1 MKLVKNNNEEQKTK
15 IVSDKDAEEAFK
27 TILKWIGEDPE
38 REGLLETPKRV
49 VKAFKEYFK
58 GYREDPN
65 LVLDKTFGDVE
76 GYDDMVVQKNISV
89 QSHCEHHMAPIIG
102 KAHVAYIP
110 RDRVVGLSKL
120 ARVVEVFSKRLQ
132 TQERLTMQIANTLMK
147 SLDAK
152 GVAVTID
159 STHQCMTMR
168 GIKKE
173 QASTVTNYYLGQF
186 KEDLSYQNR
195 YLRFISTKKIKVSDQ
210 FKALILNQE
219 GEKFT
224 REVKS
229 IDKSFLK
236 HGDVTI
242 KVDYS
247 DLNFKDGMILK
258 NGGRLVKEF
267 PHIPGIDFSGTV
279 LESENSKFKSG
290 DEVILTGFRV
300 GEIFYGGYSQIAK
313 VNGDFLV
320 KKPNNLTTKQAM
332 ILGTAGFTSL
342 MAAFAIKAREEI
354 LLGEKVKNV
363 LVTGASG
370 GVGSIAV
377 MILNK
382 MGYEVTAVS
391 GKESKADYLKSL
403 GAKNVINRAEF
414 DKDPKLIDKGL
425 WDGVVDTV
433 GGKILANAIVQTN
446 SNGIIAVC
454 GNAST
459 NELNTNVIPFMLRG
473 IKLWGMDSANCSI
486 RRREFIWGEASKLID
501 FDLLENSIQTVNLE
515 ELIETYP
522 KILKGEISGR
532 VLVDLNK

>member
-1 MKLVKNNNEEQKTK
+1 M
-15 IVSDKDAEEAFK
+15 
-27 TILKWIGEDPE
+27 
-38 REGLLETPKRV
+38 
-49 VKAFKEYFK
+49 
-58 GYREDPN
+58 
-65 LVLDKTFGDVE
+65 
-76 GYDDMVVQKNISV
+76 
-89 QSHCEHHMAPIIG
+89 
-102 KAHVAYIP
+102 
-110 RDRVVGLSKL
+110 
-120 ARVVEVFSKRLQ
+120 
-132 TQERLTMQIANTLMK
+132 
-147 SLDAK
+147 
-152 GVAVTID
+152 
-159 STHQCMTMR
+159 
-168 GIKKE
+168 
-173 QASTVTNYYLGQF
+173 
-186 KEDLSYQNR
+186 
-195 YLRFISTKKIKVSDQ
+195 SDQ
-210 FKALILNQE
+210 FKAIILNQE
-219 GEKFT
+219 GDKFT

-300 GEIFYGGYSQIAK
+300 GEIFYGGYSQVAK

-320 KKPNNLTTKQAM
+320 KKPKDLTTKQAM

-370 GVGSIAV
+370 GVGSVAV

-382 MGYEVTAVS
+382 MGYDVTAVS
-391 GKESKADYLKSL
+391 GKSSKSDYLKSL

-446 SNGIIAVC
+446 PTGIIAVC

-501 FDLLENSIQTVNLE
+501 FDLLENSIQTVGLE
-515 ELIETYP
+515 ELIETFP

-532 VLVDLNK
+532 ILVDLDK

>member
-1 MKLVKNNNEEQKTK
+1 MSN
-15 IVSDKDAEEAFK
+15 
-27 TILKWIGEDPE
+27 
-38 REGLLETPKRV
+38 
-49 VKAFKEYFK
+49 
-58 GYREDPN
+58 
-65 LVLDKTFGDVE
+65 
-76 GYDDMVVQKNISV
+76 
-89 QSHCEHHMAPIIG
+89 
-102 KAHVAYIP
+102 
-110 RDRVVGLSKL
+110 
-120 ARVVEVFSKRLQ
+120 
-132 TQERLTMQIANTLMK
+132 
-147 SLDAK
+147 
-152 GVAVTID
+152 
-159 STHQCMTMR
+159 
-168 GIKKE
+168 
-173 QASTVTNYYLGQF
+173 
-186 KEDLSYQNR
+186 
-195 YLRFISTKKIKVSDQ
+195 Q
-210 FKALILNQE
+210 FKALILNQK
-219 GEKFT
+219 GEEFT

-236 HGDVTI
+236 HGDVTV

-320 KKPNNLTTKQAM
+320 KRPNNLTSKQAM
-332 ILGTAGFTSL
+332 TLGTAGFTSL

-354 LLGEKVKNV
+354 LLGEKVNNV
-363 LVTGASG
+363 LVTGATG
-370 GVGSIAV
+370 GVGSVAV
-377 MILNK
+377 IILNK
-382 MGYEVTAVS
+382 MGYNVTAVT
-391 GKESKADYLKSL
+391 GKNSKADYLKSL
-403 GAKNVINRAEF
+403 GAKTVVNRADF

-446 SNGIIAVC
+446 SNGIISVC
-454 GNAST
+454 GNANT

-473 IKLWGMDSANCSI
+473 IKMWGIDSANCSI
-486 RRREFIWGEASKLID
+486 KRREFIWGQAADLID
-501 FDLLENSIQTVNLE
+501 FNLLESSVQTVSLE

-532 VLVDLNK
+532 VIVDLNK